1 MLKTDF
7 LIIGSGIAGLTTA
20 LTLADR
26 GSVLIVTKTD
36 LLDGSSRYA
45 QAGIAAVRNFR
56 WDSFAEH
63 IDDTLTTGRGLNN
76 KRAVKFLVEQAPEAV
91 HWLKSLGVKFRRE
104 PTREAAHS
112 HSRVWNTKDST
123 GETIERVLAKH
134 VRKNKNIRVLTD
146 SSLLDLIVERK
157 VCQGAFVKLNGEIET
172 VLAGKTV
179 LATGGFGQLFARTT
193 NPEVSTGDGI
203 AAAYRAGARLK
214 DLEFI
219 QFHPTALVGK
229 QTRLTLL
236 SESLRGEG
244 AVLRNSKGE
253 RFLPSYSK
261 AAELA
266 PRDLVARA
274 IFEELKRGKARPGQ
288 RAGVYLDFT
297 RANEKY
303 LRDRFPLIWR
313 ETTRAGFNLARDL
326 IPIFPVAHYA
336 CGGVVTN
343 LKGETNVKNLLA
355 IGEVACTGV
364 HGANRLASNSLA
376 EAVVFGRAVGETA
389 KKIRISETKVRVP
402 RYRFSA
408 KEDQKV
414 RKAVRTEMW
423 ERVGIVRT
431 RKGLRTALKT
441 LEKLKPKSLPAVN
454 ALTVAKLITRAAL
467 ARKQSV
473 GTHFVES

>member
-1 MLKTDF
+1 
-7 LIIGSGIAGLTTA
+7 
-20 LTLADR
+20 
-26 GSVLIVTKTD
+26 
-36 LLDGSSRYA
+36 
-45 QAGIAAVRNFR
+45 
-56 WDSFAEH
+56 
-63 IDDTLTTGRGLNN
+63 
-76 KRAVKFLVEQAPEAV
+76 
-91 HWLKSLGVKFRRE
+91 
-104 PTREAAHS
+104 
-112 HSRVWNTKDST
+112 
-123 GETIERVLAKH
+123 
-134 VRKNKNIRVLTD
+134 
-146 SSLLDLIVERK
+146 
-157 VCQGAFVKLNGEIET
+157 AFVKLNGKIEAI
-172 VLAGKTV
+172 LAGKTI

-193 NPEVSTGDGI
+193 NPKVSVGDGI
-203 AAAYRAGARLK
+203 AAAHRAGARLK

-274 IFEELKRGKARPGQ
+274 IFEELKNGK
-288 RAGVYLDFT
+288 VYLDFT

-343 LKGETNVKNLLA
+343 LKGETSVKNLLA
-355 IGEVACTGV
+355 IGEVARTGV

-376 EAVVFGRAVGETA
+376 EAVVFGRAAGETA
-389 KKIRISETKVRVP
+389 KKIKIPATKVCVP
-402 RYRFSA
+402 KYCFDV
-408 KEDQKV
+408 KED
-414 RKAVRTEMW
+414 RKIIKTIRTEMW

-431 RKGLRTALKT
+431 RKGLQAALKA

-454 ALTVAKLITRAAL
+454 ALTVAKLVAKAAL
-467 ARKQSV
+467 ARKKSV
-473 GTHFVES
+473 GTHFVLGNREQVSGNRAREH